1 MGLDV
6 YGVGEHHRADYAVS
20 APAVVLAAAAA
31 RTSRIRLTSAVSVL
45 SSDDP
50 VRVFQDFATLDLISG
65 GRAEI
70 MAGRG
75 SFTESFPLF
84 GQDLSD
90 YDELFSEKLD
100 LLLRLREEERITWVG
115 HHRPSIDDRAVYPR
129 PVQDPIPIWLAVGGT
144 PKSVVRAARLGLPMA
159 LAIIGGPPERFKPGV
174 DLYRDTAAR
183 AGHDLA
189 TLPLSINSHGFL
201 ANDAADAAEIAFPP
215 FAETMTRIG
224 RERGWP
230 PASRRQ
236 FDAEAELGG
245 ALFLG
250 SPQQVID
257 KILFQHEIFGHQRCL
272 IQLTVGPIPHDKVMR
287 AIELLGSEVAPAV
300 RREVGSA

>member
-1 MGLDV
+1 
-6 YGVGEHHRADYAVS
+6 
-20 APAVVLAAAAA
+20 
-31 RTSRIRLTSAVSVL
+31 
-45 SSDDP
+45 
-50 VRVFQDFATLDLISG
+50 
-65 GRAEI
+65 
-70 MAGRG
+70 
-75 SFTESFPLF
+75 
-84 GQDLSD
+84 
-90 YDELFSEKLD
+90 
-100 LLLRLREEERITWVG
+100 
-115 HHRPSIDDRAVYPR
+115 
-129 PVQDPIPIWLAVGGT
+129 
-144 PKSVVRAARLGLPMA
+144 MA

-272 IQLTVGPIPHDKVMR
+272 IQLTVGPMPHDKVMR